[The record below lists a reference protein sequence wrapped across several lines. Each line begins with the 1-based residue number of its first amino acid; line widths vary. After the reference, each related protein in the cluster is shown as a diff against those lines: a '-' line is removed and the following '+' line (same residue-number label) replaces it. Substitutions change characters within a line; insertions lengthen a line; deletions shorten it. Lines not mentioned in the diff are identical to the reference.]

1 MLCMMQ
7 HLRSFISYHFGGFMF
22 RNASKIA
29 QIIKETGNIGLEV
42 TDIAGDISILSEISG
57 KQVAFSGAIESSADG
72 LRTTYNSIFSHS
84 RSLREAIES
93 VGQDISQSRNNAEEA
108 TSLISSF
115 VDEVNVIVKEVVAL
129 EKSLEALNNFTVDI
143 NKINQQI
150 NMLSMNATIEA
161 ARAGEHGKGF
171 AVVANEVRT
180 LANQTDEVNRKI
192 AETVIFLTDKS
203 SFLVGVCNGSVGKA
217 AQTLSTT
224 EDVRHQ
230 IDKVSERF
238 SAAECE
244 TNSIFREISEGSKQA
259 DGLLVNISELNKG
272 LSASSDTL
280 EKSNLRIGRIIG
292 ACESVLGMS
301 VEIGHNEDDAK
312 MLKLCRNAA
321 NTIAKLF
328 EKAIAKGEVSLED
341 MFDAQYQA
349 IAGTNPQQFMTKF
362 TAITDKYVHAV
373 TEPILTK
380 ADNIV
385 FSAPVDVR
393 GYLPTHN
400 VKFSAPQGND
410 PVWNLANCRNRRIFN
425 DRVGLSAGQNTKP
438 FLLQMY
444 RRDMGGGNFVLMKDM
459 SVPIYI
465 QGRHWGGLR
474 LAYKV

>member
-1 MLCMMQ
+1 
-7 HLRSFISYHFGGFMF
+7 MF
-22 RNASKIA
+22 KNASNKVSHIV
-29 QIIKETGNIGLEV
+29 KETGNIGLEV
-42 TDIAGDISILSEISG
+42 TDIAGDISTLSEISG
-57 KQVAFSGAIESSADG
+57 KQVAFSSAIESSAEG

-84 RSLREAIES
+84 RALKDTIES
-93 VGQDISQSRNNAEEA
+93 VGHDISQSRNNAAEA

-115 VDEVNVIVKEVVAL
+115 VEEVNVIVKEVVAL
-129 EKSLEALNNFTVDI
+129 EESLEALNNFTVDI
-143 NKINQQI
+143 NKITQQI

-192 AETVIFLTDKS
+192 SETVVFLTDKS

-217 AQTLSTT
+217 SQTLSTT
-224 EDVRHQ
+224 EDVSRQ
-230 IDKVSERF
+230 IDAVSERF
-238 SAAECE
+238 SSAERE
-244 TNSIFREISEGSKQA
+244 TDSIFAEISDGSKQA
-259 DGLLVNISELNKG
+259 GDLLVNITELNKG
-272 LSASSDTL
+272 LIASAETL

-301 VEIGHNEDDAK
+301 VELGHNEDDAK

-321 NTIAKLF
+321 NAISKIF
-328 EKAIAKGEVSLED
+328 EKAISNGEASLED
-341 MFDAQYQA
+341 MFDAQYQP
-349 IAGTNPQQFMTKF
+349 IAGTNPPQFLTKF
-362 TAITDKYVHAV
+362 TAITDKYVQAV
-373 TEPILTK
+373 TEPILSK
-380 ADNIV
+380 SNNIV

-400 VKFSAPQGND
+400 VKFSAQQGND